1 MYSDDEKIK
10 LMNEL
15 KDMESLKV
23 DVGSEGEIL
32 QNELTDYFINSNGDG
47 DDLIFRIELYFY
59 AFKLF
64 SRRSVRIDRNEFI
77 FYLNDSLLDF
87 EKIQLLKK
95 DFDKFELEIE
105 SVVEKN
111 DAFINLNFTLHY

>member
-32 QNELTDYFINSNGDG
+32 QNELADYFINSNGDG

-77 FYLNDSLLDF
+77 FYLTKQVYHTF
-87 EKIQLLKK
+87 
-95 DFDKFELEIE
+95 
-105 SVVEKN
+105 KN
-111 DAFINLNFTLHY
+111 LFNVYT